1 MCGGGGFSPKRRTVS
16 LFFLAR
22 NSRQKSVEFSPLA
35 GHELQKEA
43 GRGCRRTRMAD
54 QLQVSFVPPLTVHF
68 GRRVGGKR
76 GGDAKSGILL
86 SVKTSWIG
94 NQASHCLSTFGMT
107 TCEMND

>member
-1 MCGGGGFSPKRRTVS
+1 MGVCVWGGGGFSPKSRTVS
-16 LFFLAR
+16 LFFLAH

-68 GRRVGGKR
+68 GRRGGEEEGR
-76 GGDAKSGILL
+76 GVVMPGR
-86 SVKTSWIG
+86 
-94 NQASHCLSTFGMT
+94 ASRCLSRHHGQETRHLT
-107 TCEMND
+107 VCQLLV

>member
-1 MCGGGGFSPKRRTVS
+1 MSNRR
-16 LFFLAR
+16 
-22 NSRQKSVEFSPLA
+22 
-35 GHELQKEA
+35 KEA
-43 GRGCRRTRMAD
+43 EGVGRRKIVD